1 MKIAFYSY
9 DSIQNPW
16 CGGGGAYRDLMIHRQ
31 LANLH
36 EITCYHGKFKGTGN
50 HTDKDICFRFLGSPA
65 NYLISRITYALLATI
80 HSLFVKTDLI
90 VIGYSVF
97 SPVIS
102 FLFRN
107 RITILEM
114 FHLTG
119 PGPVRKYALFGIA
132 PMIAERLALRGAR
145 HFICINNALADTIRN
160 VYKKKSVAVVYTGFD
175 EELLKGTVD
184 DQNYI
189 LYFGRIDIY
198 MKGIDLLIDAYEKIA
213 GIHPRHRLVLAG
225 RGSRRDVAWLKN
237 RIERSPCRERISI
250 HENVS
255 DREKSDLLHHA
266 TIACMPSRFEGWCI
280 AAIEAAACSKAG
292 IGTRIS
298 GLGESIRDNET
309 GIRKTPA
316 HLRRQCRECFQ
327 TTHSG
332 LGSDRTALIGRGIS
346 PGRKLR
352 NSRRHSI
359 EQWPPGDHST
369 DKKWVIYIST
379 GL

>member
-50 HTDKDICFRFLGSPA
+50 HSDKGIGFRFLGSPA

-80 HSLFVKTDLI
+80 HSLFVKADLI

-107 RITILEM
+107 RITIVEM

-119 PGPVRKYALFGIA
+119 PGPVRKYSLFGIA
-132 PMIAERLALRGAR
+132 PMIAEQLALRGAQ
-145 HFICINNALADTIRN
+145 HFICINKALADTIRN

-175 EELLKGTVD
+175 EDLLKGTVD
-184 DQNYI
+184 DQSYI

-198 MKGIDLLIDAYEKIA
+198 MKGLDLLIDAYEKIA
-213 GIHPRHRLVLAG
+213 STHPRHRLVLAG
-225 RGSRRDVAWLKN
+225 RGSRHDIAWLKN
-237 RIERSPCRERISI
+237 RIERSPHRGRISF

-266 TIACMPSRFEGWCI
+266 TITCMPSRFEGWCI
-280 AAIEAAACSKAG
+280 AAIEAAACSKTS

-309 GIRKTPA
+309 GVLVDPENA
-316 HLRRQCRECFQ
+316 GALAQAMSLMLSDNGLRTR
-327 TTHSG
+327 
-332 LGSDRTALIGRGIS
+332 LGSNGPAWARNFTWEKIAEQQEEYYRSVAGGRQ
-346 PGRKLR
+346 
-352 NSRRHSI
+352 
-359 EQWPPGDHST
+359 ET
-369 DKKWVIYIST
+369 
-379 GL
+379 

>member
-9 DSIQNPW
+9 DSIKNPW
-16 CGGGGAYRDLMIHRQ
+16 CGGGGAYRDLMIHQQ
-31 LANLH
+31 LSGRH
-36 EITCYHGKFKGTGN
+36 EITCFCGKFKGAAN
-50 HTDKDICFRFLGSPA
+50 HAEKDLGFRFLGNPA
-65 NYLISRITYALLATI
+65 TYLISRISYALLATI
-80 HSLFVKTDLI
+80 HSLFIKADLI

-97 SPVIS
+97 SPVVS

-119 PGPVRKYALFGIA
+119 PGPVRKYSLFGIA

-175 EELLKGTVD
+175 EELLKGTSD

-198 MKGIDLLIDAYEKIA
+198 MKGIDLLIEAYEKIA
-213 GIHPRHRLVLAG
+213 GDHPRHCLILAG
-225 RGSRRDVAWLKN
+225 RGSDHDIAWLRN
-237 RIERSPCRERISI
+237 RIERSPHRGRISF

-280 AAIEAAACSKAG
+280 AAIEAAACSKAS

-298 GLGESIRDNET
+298 GLCESIRENET
-309 GIRKTPA
+309 GVLIDPENA
-316 HLRRQCRECFQ
+316 GALAQAMSLMLSDGALRAR
-327 TTHSG
+327 
-332 LGSDRTALIGRGIS
+332 LGSNGPAWA
-346 PGRKLR
+346 R
-352 NSRRHSI
+352 NFTWEKI
-359 EQWPPGDHST
+359 AEQQEAYYRAVAGGFSLSADG
-369 DKKWVIYIST
+369 K
-379 GL
+379 

>member
-9 DSIQNPW
+9 DSIKNPW
-16 CGGGGAYRDLMIHRQ
+16 CGGGGAYRDLMIHQQ
-31 LANLH
+31 LAKRH
-36 EITCYHGKFKGTGN
+36 EITCYYGKFKGAAN
-50 HTDKDICFRFLGSPA
+50 HTDKGISFRFLGNPT
-65 NYLISRITYALLATI
+65 NYLISRISYSLLATV
-80 HSLFVKTDLI
+80 HSLFVKADLI

-97 SPVIS
+97 SPVVS

-119 PGPVRKYALFGIA
+119 PGPVRKYSLFGIA

-175 EELLKGTVD
+175 ENLLAGTGD
-184 DQNYI
+184 DRNFL

-198 MKGIDLLIDAYEKIA
+198 MKGIDLLIEAYEKIA
-213 GIHPRHRLVLAG
+213 GIHPRHGLVLAG
-225 RGSRRDVAWLKN
+225 RGSRHDVAWLKN
-237 RIERSPCRERISI
+237 RIERSLHKERISF

-255 DREKSDLLHHA
+255 DREKSDLLHNA

-280 AAIEAAACSKAG
+280 AAIEAAACGKAT

-298 GLGESIRDNET
+298 GLCESIRENKT
-309 GIRKTPA
+309 GVLVDPENVDKLA
-316 HLRRQCRECFQ
+316 QAMSQLLSDHDLRAL
-327 TTHSG
+327 
-332 LGSDRTALIGRGIS
+332 LGSNGPAWA
-346 PGRKLR
+346 R
-352 NSRRHSI
+352 NFTWEKIAGKQEAFYRAVAGGFSLSAD
-359 EQWPPGDHST
+359 G
-369 DKKWVIYIST
+369 
-379 GL
+379 